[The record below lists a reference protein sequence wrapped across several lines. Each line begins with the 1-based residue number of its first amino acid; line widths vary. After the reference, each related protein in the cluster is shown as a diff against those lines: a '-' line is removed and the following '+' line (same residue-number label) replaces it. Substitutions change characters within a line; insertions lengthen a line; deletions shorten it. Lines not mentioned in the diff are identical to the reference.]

1 MESALLKN
9 YGIKKYYQG
18 LTIMTELI
26 SETRPIARKNHDCM
40 ASDWIQ
46 DIDLTGELSFSERR
60 ALVMAR
66 RESW

>member
-1 MESALLKN
+1 
-9 YGIKKYYQG
+9 
-18 LTIMTELI
+18 MTELI